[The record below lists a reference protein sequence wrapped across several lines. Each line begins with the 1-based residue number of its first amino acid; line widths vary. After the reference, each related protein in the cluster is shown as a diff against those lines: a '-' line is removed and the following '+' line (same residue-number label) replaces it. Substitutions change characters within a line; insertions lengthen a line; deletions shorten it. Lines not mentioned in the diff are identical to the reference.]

1 MLEQVII
8 AGSGGQGVLLI
19 GEIVARAGMLAGY
32 DVTWIPEYGPATRG
46 GTSNCTVTISDE
58 EIGSPIA
65 DAPQCV
71 IAMNQLSFNK
81 FFPRIRRGGLIIIN
95 SSLVSANSERRD
107 VTIIE
112 IDANEI
118 AQNLGTIQAANFVM
132 LGAYIAHRGIV
143 SQDAVMEAI
152 KEWSKQHEK
161 QAFLEVNERALL
173 EGVRSAEEILAS
185 NPS

>member
-1 MLEQVII
+1 MLEQIII
-8 AGSGGQGVLLI
+8 AGSGGQGVLLV
-19 GEIVARAGMLAGY
+19 GEIIIRAGMLAGY
-32 DVTWIPEYGPATRG
+32 DVTWIPEYGPETRG
-46 GTSNCTVTISDE
+46 GTANCTVTISDK

-95 SSLVSANSERRD
+95 SSLVFANSERSD
-107 VTIIE
+107 IIVIE

-132 LGAYIAHRGIV
+132 LGAYIAYRGIV
-143 SQDAVMEAI
+143 SQDAALEAI
-152 KEWSKQHEK
+152 KEWSQQYEK
-161 QAFLEVNERALL
+161 QDFLEVNERALL
-173 EGVRSAEEILAS
+173 EGIRLA